1 MKIFG
6 LNILTDNQ
14 LNEIK
19 SKCTYKSILDY
30 LKIKRIYRVWC
41 SWIDQPKCDKCDE
54 NRQYKVKLPDG
65 RDMTVDCSCKRQK
78 QVYEYGEVNP
88 DDYNI
93 IIHKLSGEVYLMEES
108 EYDDYKFHALDTI
121 NNLKNPRY
129 MDLFTTEA
137 KAKKAVKILNN
148 KLKEKQN
155 GN

>member
-1 MKIFG
+1 MIKIFG

-30 LKIKRIYRVWC
+30 LKIKRIYRVW
-41 SWIDQPKCDKCDE
+41 STWIDQPKCDKCDE
-54 NRQYKVKLPDG
+54 NREYKVKLPDG
-65 RDMTVDCSCKRQK
+65 KEITVGCSCKRQK
-78 QVYEYGEVNP
+78 PIYKYSEVNP

-93 IIHKLSGEVYLMEES
+93 IIHKLRGEVYLMQES

-121 NNLKNPRY
+121 NNLENPRC

-137 KAKKAVKILNN
+137 KAKKAVKILN
-148 KLKEKQN
+148 KMVKGDRK
-155 GN
+155 